1 VPDAGPEHPD
11 DAARELTRAVSRG
24 DRAAL
29 ERFYTARFDGV
40 YAAARRV
47 TGRDE
52 AFCLDVVQ
60 EVMLK
65 VARKMRPM
73 RTAEELERWIWR
85 VVRTTSADL
94 LKMDRRR
101 AARESRRRVP
111 SPPPR
116 PDAAALAAE
125 AAERIALGLSRLPEA
140 EAALVVQRAARER
153 TLADLAA
160 DTGTTPGAVHGR
172 VRRAVA
178 KLAKAT
184 GAQEP

>member
-1 VPDAGPEHPD
+1 MADAGPHISA
-11 DAARELTRAVSRG
+11 DAARDLTRAVSRG
-24 DRAAL
+24 DSAAL
-29 ERFYTARFDGV
+29 ERFYIAWFDRTL
-40 YAAARRV
+40 AAARRV

-73 RTAEELERWIWR
+73 SSSLELERWMWR

-94 LKMDRRR
+94 LKM
-101 AARESRRRVP
+101 ERRRVAREAR
-111 SPPPR
+111 R
-116 PDAAALAAE
+116 PAPAAPARPEAAALASE
-125 AAERIALGLSRLPEA
+125 AADVLAHGLADLGEA
-140 EAALVVQRAARER
+140 DAALVVQRTARER

-160 DTGTTPGAVHGR
+160 EHGMTEGAVHGR

-178 KLAKAT
+178 RLAEAT
-184 GAQEP
+184 GEEP